1 MEKDNLAWREMELS
15 MKNDMID
22 VYRRCS
28 AVADSRMTDLGME
41 IEKQNNEKKI
51 LEVRLAEASREPGT
65 RWCL

>member
-1 MEKDNLAWREMELS
+1 MEKDNLVWREMELS

-41 IEKQNNEKKI
+41 IEKRNNEKKMI
-51 LEVRLAEASREPGT
+51 EVRLAEASKEPGMK
-65 RWCL
+65 